1 MLRRLTM
8 RIYDI
13 IKKKR
18 DNEVLSKEEIN
29 FFVEKYSKGEIP
41 DYQASALLMA
51 IYLNKMNKVETAYL
65 TEAMMNSG
73 EVIDLSGINGI
84 KVDKHSTGGVGDKTT
99 IALAPLVAA
108 CNAPVAK
115 MSGRGLGHTGGTL
128 DKLESI
134 PGFSIEMEP
143 NKFIDSV
150 NKHNIAVC
158 GQTASIAVADKK
170 MYALRDVTATVD
182 NISLIASS
190 IMCKKLASGA
200 DAIVLDVKTG
210 DGAFMKTI
218 DDSFALAKEMVD
230 IGDNMNRETIALIT
244 DMDEPLGFA
253 VGNSLEVIE
262 AIETLKGRGPKD
274 FVMLCETLGAYML
287 LLAKVVESFEEGK
300 AKIQEAISSGSAL
313 EKLKEFIENQ
323 GGDSRVVD
331 DYTLLPQAKK
341 ILEVKSPKKGYIKK
355 IEAEE
360 VGVSAMMLGAGRE
373 TKEDK
378 LDLSA
383 GIVLTKKVSDFVEEG
398 ETIAYMHYN
407 KLDKIEAAKERFL
420 NAYTISDEKVD
431 EGKLVYGVVS
441 KDKILKF

>member
-1 MLRRLTM
+1 M

-18 DNEVLSKEEIN
+18 DNLELSKAEID

-51 IYLNKMNKVETAYL
+51 IYLNKMNKEETVYL

-73 EVIDLSGINGI
+73 EVIDLSEIKGI

-108 CNAPVAK
+108 CGAPVAK

-128 DKLESI
+128 DKLEAI
-134 PGFSIEMEP
+134 PGFSIEMESR
-143 NKFIDSV
+143 KFIDSV
-150 NKHNIAVC
+150 NELKIAVC

-182 NISLIASS
+182 NISLIAAS

-200 DAIVLDVKTG
+200 NAILLDVKTG
-210 DGAFMKTI
+210 DGAFMKTL
-218 DDSFALAKEMVD
+218 DESFELAKAMVD
-230 IGDNMNRETIALIT
+230 IGNGMNRETIGMIT

-262 AIETLKGRGPKD
+262 AIETLKGNGPKD
-274 FVMLCETLGAYML
+274 FVNLCETLGSYML
-287 LLAKVVESFEEGK
+287 VLAKVVDSFDDGVE
-300 AKIQEAISSGSAL
+300 KIRAVIKNGQAL
-313 EKLKEFIENQ
+313 EQLKVFIENQ
-323 GGDSRVVD
+323 GGDKRVVD
-331 DYTLLPQAKK
+331 DYSLLPQASKVAEIK
-341 ILEVKSPKKGYIKK
+341 ASKSGYISK

-360 VGVSAMMLGAGRE
+360 VGISAMILGAGRE
-373 TKEDK
+373 TKEDI

-383 GIVLTKKVSDFVEEG
+383 GIVLEKKVGDYVNEG
-398 ETIAYMHYN
+398 DILAYMHFN
-407 KLDKIEAAKERFL
+407 KEEKIESAKERFIA
-420 NAYTISDEKVD
+420 AYTIVD
-431 EGKLVYGVVS
+431 DKIEPKKLIYGVVT
-441 KDKILKF
+441 KDSMKKF

>member
-1 MLRRLTM
+1 M

-18 DNEVLSKEEIN
+18 DGQALSKEEIN
-29 FFVEKYSKGEIP
+29 LFVEKYSKGEIP
-41 DYQASALLMA
+41 DYQAAALLMA
-51 IYLNKMNKVETAYL
+51 IYINKMNKEETAFL

-73 EVIDLSGINGI
+73 EVIDLSDINGI

-108 CNAPVAK
+108 CKAPVAK

-128 DKLESI
+128 DKLEAI

-143 NKFIDSV
+143 KKFIQSV

-210 DGAFMKTI
+210 DGAFMKTVE
-218 DDSFALAKEMVD
+218 DSFALAKEMVD

-253 VGNSLEVIE
+253 IGNSLEVIE

-274 FVMLCETLGAYML
+274 FVMICETLGAYML
-287 LLAKVVESFEEGK
+287 LLAKVVDNFEDGK

-313 EKLKEFIENQ
+313 DKLKEFIENQ
-323 GGDSRVVD
+323 GGDSKIVD
-331 DYTLLPQAKK
+331 DYSLLPKAKEIMEIK
-341 ILEVKSPKKGYIKK
+341 ALKTGYISR

-360 VGVSAMMLGAGRE
+360 VGVCAMMLGAGRE
-373 TKEDK
+373 TKEDE

-383 GIVLTKKVSDFVEEG
+383 GIVLTKKVSDFVNEG

-407 KLDKIEAAKERFL
+407 KLDKIEGAKERFL
-420 NAYTISDEKVD
+420 KAYTISDEKV
-431 EGKLVYGVVS
+431 EPGKLVYGVVT
-441 KDKILKF
+441 KDKTLKF

>member
-1 MLRRLTM
+1 M

-18 DNEVLSKEEIN
+18 DNYELSKAEID
-29 FFVEKYSKGEIP
+29 FFIEKYCEGEVT

-51 IYLNKMNKVETAYL
+51 IYLNKMNKQETAYL

-73 EVIDLSGINGI
+73 DVIDLSGIKGV

-108 CNAPVAK
+108 CGAPVAK

-128 DKLESI
+128 DKLEAI
-134 PGFSIEMEP
+134 PGFCIEMQAD
-143 NKFIDSV
+143 KFIESV

-182 NISLIASS
+182 NISLIAAS

-200 DAIVLDVKTG
+200 NAILLDVKTG
-210 DGAFMKTI
+210 DGAFMKTL
-218 DDSFALAKEMVD
+218 DDSFDLAKAMVD
-230 IGDNMNRETIALIT
+230 IGSEMNRETIGIIT

-253 VGNSLEVIE
+253 VGNSLEIIE
-262 AIETLKGRGPKD
+262 AIETLKGNGPKD

-287 LLAKVVESFEEGK
+287 VLSKTVNSFDEGIQRIRESIK
-300 AKIQEAISSGSAL
+300 SGDAL
-313 EKLKEFIENQ
+313 DKLRVFIENQ
-323 GGDSRVVD
+323 GGDKKIVD
-331 DYTLLPQAKK
+331 DYSLLPKASK
-341 ILEVKSPKKGYIKK
+341 IVEIKASKSGFISK

-360 VGVSAMMLGAGRE
+360 VGVSAMILGAGRE
-373 TKEDK
+373 TKEDE

-383 GIVLTKKVSDFVEEG
+383 GIVLNKKVGDYVEKG
-398 ETIAYMHYN
+398 DTLAFMHFN
-407 KLDKIEAAKERFL
+407 KEEKLQQAKERL
-420 NAYTISDEKVD
+420 VDAYEIVKEKV
-431 EGKLVYGVVS
+431 EPKRLVYGVVT
-441 KDKILKF
+441 KDEIKKF

>member
-1 MLRRLTM
+1 M

-51 IYLNKMNKVETAYL
+51 IYLNKMNKEETAYL

-73 EVIDLSGINGI
+73 EVIDLSAINGI

-143 NKFIDSV
+143 SKFIDSV
-150 NKHNIAVC
+150 NKHKIAVC

-170 MYALRDVTATVD
+170 MYELRDVTATVD

-300 AKIQEAISSGSAL
+300 VKIQEAISSGRAL
-313 EKLKEFIENQ
+313 DKLREFIDNQ
-323 GGDSRVVD
+323 GGNSKVVD
-331 DYTLLPQAKK
+331 DYSLLPQAKE
-341 ILEVKSPKKGYIKK
+341 IMEIKSPKKGYIKK

-360 VGVSAMMLGAGRE
+360 VGVSAMILGAGRE
-373 TKEDK
+373 TKEDE

-407 KLDKIEAAKERFL
+407 KLDKIEVAKERFL

-431 EGKLVYGVVS
+431 EGKLVYGVVT
-441 KDKILKF
+441 KDKIVKF

>member
-1 MLRRLTM
+1 M

-18 DNEVLSKEEIN
+18 DSQELTKAEID

-51 IYLNKMNKVETAYL
+51 IYLNKMNKQETVYL
-65 TEAMMNSG
+65 TEAMMKSG
-73 EVIDLSGINGI
+73 DVIDLSDIEGI

-99 IALAPLVAA
+99 IALASLVAA
-108 CNAPVAK
+108 CGAPVAK

-128 DKLESI
+128 DKLEAI
-134 PGFSIEMEP
+134 PGFSIEMEAK
-143 NKFIDSV
+143 KFIDSV
-150 NKHNIAVC
+150 NEHKIAVC

-182 NISLIASS
+182 NISLIAAS

-200 DAIVLDVKTG
+200 NAILLDVKTG
-210 DGAFMKTI
+210 DGAFMKTL
-218 DDSFALAKEMVD
+218 DDSFELAKAMVD
-230 IGDNMNRETIALIT
+230 IGCGMNRETIGMIT

-262 AIETLKGRGPKD
+262 AIETLKGNGPKD

-287 LLAKVVESFEEGK
+287 VLAKVAKDFDEGIE
-300 AKIQEAISSGSAL
+300 KIRDAISSGKAL
-313 EKLKEFIENQ
+313 EKLKVFIENQ
-323 GGDSRVVD
+323 GGDKNIVD
-331 DYTLLPQAKK
+331 DYSLLPTASK
-341 ILEVKSPKKGYIKK
+341 IVEIKSPKSGYISK

-360 VGVSAMMLGAGRE
+360 VGVSAMILGAGRE
-373 TKEDK
+373 TKEDI

-383 GIVLTKKVSDFVEEG
+383 GIVLTKKVGDYVNEG
-398 ETIAYMHYN
+398 DILAYMHLN
-407 KLDKIEAAKERFL
+407 KEEKLQQAKERFIA
-420 NAYTISDEKVD
+420 AYKIVDEKV
-431 EGKLVYGVVS
+431 ETKKLVYGVVT
-441 KDKILKF
+441 KDEIKKF

>member
-1 MLRRLTM
+1 M

-18 DNEVLSKEEIN
+18 DHHELTKAEID

-51 IYLNKMNKVETAYL
+51 IYLNKMNKQETVYL

-73 EVIDLSGINGI
+73 DVIDLSEIEGI

-108 CNAPVAK
+108 CGAPVAK

-134 PGFSIEMEP
+134 PGFSIEMESR
-143 NKFIDSV
+143 KFIDSV
-150 NKHNIAVC
+150 NEHKIAVC

-182 NISLIASS
+182 NISLIAAS

-200 DAIVLDVKTG
+200 NAILLDVKTG
-210 DGAFMKTI
+210 DGAFMKTL
-218 DDSFALAKEMVD
+218 DDSFELARAMVD
-230 IGDNMNRETIALIT
+230 IGSGMNRETIGMVT

-262 AIETLKGRGPKD
+262 AIETLKGNGPKD

-287 LLAKVVESFEEGK
+287 VLAKVADNFDEGVE
-300 AKIQEAISSGSAL
+300 KIREAINSGAAL
-313 EKLKEFIENQ
+313 EKLRVFIENQ
-323 GGDSRVVD
+323 GGDKRVVD
-331 DYTLLPQAKK
+331 DYSLLPTASK
-341 ILEVKSPKKGYIKK
+341 IVEIKAPKSGYISK

-360 VGVSAMMLGAGRE
+360 VGVSAMILGAGRE
-373 TKEDK
+373 TKEDV

-383 GIVLTKKVSDFVEEG
+383 GIILEKKVGDYVNEG
-398 ETIAYMHYN
+398 DVLAYMHLN
-407 KLDKIEAAKERFL
+407 KEKKFEQARDRFI
-420 NAYTISDEKVD
+420 NAYTIVDEKVNPK
-431 EGKLVYGVVS
+431 KLIYGVVT
-441 KDKILKF
+441 DKEIKKF

>member
-1 MLRRLTM
+1 M

-18 DNEVLSKEEIN
+18 DNYELSKAEIE
-29 FFVEKYSKGEIP
+29 FFIEKYCEGEVT

-51 IYLNKMNKVETAYL
+51 IYLNKMNKQETSYL

-73 EVIDLSGINGI
+73 DVIDLSDIKGV

-108 CNAPVAK
+108 CGAPVAK

-128 DKLESI
+128 DKLEAI
-134 PGFSIEMEP
+134 PGFCIEMQAD
-143 NKFIDSV
+143 KFIESV

-182 NISLIASS
+182 NISLIAAS

-200 DAIVLDVKTG
+200 NSILLDVKTG
-210 DGAFMKTI
+210 DGAFMKTL
-218 DDSFALAKEMVD
+218 DDSFDLAKAMVD
-230 IGDNMNRETIALIT
+230 IGSEMNRETIGIIT

-253 VGNSLEVIE
+253 VGNSLEIIE
-262 AIETLKGRGPKD
+262 AIETLKGNGPKD

-287 LLAKVVESFEEGK
+287 VLSKTVNNFDEGIQ
-300 AKIQEAISSGSAL
+300 KIRECIKSGEAL
-313 EKLKEFIENQ
+313 DKLRVFIENQ
-323 GGDSRVVD
+323 GGDKKIVD
-331 DYTLLPQAKK
+331 DYSLLPKASK
-341 ILEVKSPKKGYIKK
+341 IIEIKAIKSGFISK

-360 VGVSAMMLGAGRE
+360 VGVSAMILGAGRE
-373 TKEDK
+373 TKEDE

-383 GIVLTKKVSDFVEEG
+383 GIVLNKKVGDYVEKGDTLAFMHFNKE
-398 ETIAYMHYN
+398 EKLEQAKQRLIDAYEIV
-407 KLDKIEAAKERFL
+407 K
-420 NAYTISDEKVD
+420 EKV
-431 EGKLVYGVVS
+431 EPKKLVYGVVT
-441 KDKILKF
+441 KDEIKKF

>member
-1 MLRRLTM
+1 M

-51 IYLNKMNKVETAYL
+51 IYLNKMNKEETAYL

-73 EVIDLSGINGI
+73 EVIDLSAINGI

-99 IALAPLVAA
+99 IALAPLVAS
-108 CNAPVAK
+108 CNAPVPK

-143 NKFIDSV
+143 SKFIDSV
-150 NKHNIAVC
+150 NKHKIAVC

-300 AKIQEAISSGSAL
+300 EKIQEAISSGRAL
-313 EKLKEFIENQ
+313 DKLREFIDNQ
-323 GGDSRVVD
+323 GGNSKVVD
-331 DYTLLPQAKK
+331 DYSLLPQAKE
-341 ILEVKSPKKGYIKK
+341 ILEIKSPKKGYIKK

-360 VGVSAMMLGAGRE
+360 VGVSAMILGAGRE
-373 TKEDK
+373 TKEDE

-407 KLDKIEAAKERFL
+407 KLDKIEVAKERFL

-431 EGKLVYGVVS
+431 EGKLVYGVVT

>member
-1 MLRRLTM
+1 M

-18 DNEVLSKEEIN
+18 DNYELSKAEID
-29 FFVEKYSKGEIP
+29 FFIEKYCEGEVT

-51 IYLNKMNKVETAYL
+51 IYLNKMNKQETAYL

-73 EVIDLSGINGI
+73 DVIDLSGIKGV

-108 CNAPVAK
+108 CGAPVAK

-128 DKLESI
+128 DKLEAI
-134 PGFSIEMEP
+134 PGFCIEMQAD
-143 NKFIDSV
+143 KFIESV

-182 NISLIASS
+182 NISLIAAS

-200 DAIVLDVKTG
+200 NAILLDVKTG
-210 DGAFMKTI
+210 DGAFMKTL
-218 DDSFALAKEMVD
+218 DDSFDLAKAMVD
-230 IGDNMNRETIALIT
+230 IGSEMNRETIGIIT

-253 VGNSLEVIE
+253 VGNSLEIIE
-262 AIETLKGRGPKD
+262 AIETLKGNGPKD
-274 FVMLCETLGAYML
+274 FVVLCETLGAYML
-287 LLAKVVESFEEGK
+287 VLSKTVNSFDEGIQRIRESIK
-300 AKIQEAISSGSAL
+300 SGDAL
-313 EKLKEFIENQ
+313 DKLRVFIENQ
-323 GGDSRVVD
+323 GGDKKIVD
-331 DYTLLPQAKK
+331 DYSLLPKASK
-341 ILEVKSPKKGYIKK
+341 IVEIKASKSGFISK

-360 VGVSAMMLGAGRE
+360 VGVSAMILGAGRE
-373 TKEDK
+373 TKEDE

-383 GIVLTKKVSDFVEEG
+383 GIVLNKKVGDYVEKG
-398 ETIAYMHYN
+398 DTLAFMHFN
-407 KLDKIEAAKERFL
+407 KEEKLQQAKERL
-420 NAYTISDEKVD
+420 VDAYEIVKEKV
-431 EGKLVYGVVS
+431 EPKRLVYGVVT
-441 KDKILKF
+441 KDEIKKF

>member
-1 MLRRLTM
+1 M

-18 DNEVLSKEEIN
+18 DNYELSKAEIE
-29 FFVEKYSKGEIP
+29 FFIEKYCEGEVT

-51 IYLNKMNKVETAYL
+51 IYLNKMNKQETAYL

-73 EVIDLSGINGI
+73 DVIDLSDIKGV

-108 CNAPVAK
+108 CGAPVAK

-128 DKLESI
+128 DKLEAI
-134 PGFSIEMEP
+134 PGFCIEMQAD
-143 NKFIDSV
+143 KFIESV

-182 NISLIASS
+182 NISLIAAS

-200 DAIVLDVKTG
+200 NAILLDVKTG
-210 DGAFMKTI
+210 DGAFMKTL
-218 DDSFALAKEMVD
+218 DDSFDLAKAMVD
-230 IGDNMNRETIALIT
+230 IGSEMNRETIGIIT

-253 VGNSLEVIE
+253 VGNSLEIIE
-262 AIETLKGRGPKD
+262 AIETLKGNGPKD

-287 LLAKVVESFEEGK
+287 VLSKTVNNFDEGIQ
-300 AKIQEAISSGSAL
+300 KIRECIKSGEAL
-313 EKLKEFIENQ
+313 DKLRVFIENQ
-323 GGDSRVVD
+323 GGDKKIVD
-331 DYTLLPQAKK
+331 DYSLLPKASK
-341 ILEVKSPKKGYIKK
+341 IVEIKASKSGFISK

-360 VGVSAMMLGAGRE
+360 VGVSAMILGAGRE
-373 TKEDK
+373 TKEDE

-383 GIVLTKKVSDFVEEG
+383 GIVLNKKVGDYVEKGDTLAFMHFNKE
-398 ETIAYMHYN
+398 EKLEQAKQRLIDAYEIV
-407 KLDKIEAAKERFL
+407 K
-420 NAYTISDEKVD
+420 EKV
-431 EGKLVYGVVS
+431 EPKKLVYGVVT
-441 KDKILKF
+441 KYEIKKF

>member
-1 MLRRLTM
+1 M

-18 DNEVLSKEEIN
+18 DGEVLTKEEIN
-29 FFVEKYSKGEIP
+29 FFVEKYSKEEIP

-51 IYLNKMNKVETAYL
+51 IYINKMSKEETAFL

-73 EVIDLSGINGI
+73 EVIDLSAINGI

-108 CNAPVAK
+108 CKAPVAK

-128 DKLESI
+128 DKLEAI

-143 NKFIDSV
+143 EKFIQSV

-218 DDSFALAKEMVD
+218 EDSFALAKEMVD

-287 LLAKVVESFEEGK
+287 LLAKVVDKFEDGK
-300 AKIQEAISSGSAL
+300 AKIQEAITTGSAL
-313 EKLKEFIENQ
+313 DKLKEFIENQ
-323 GGDSRVVD
+323 GGNSNIVD
-331 DYTLLPQAKK
+331 DYSLLPQAKEIMEIK
-341 ILEVKSPKKGYIKK
+341 APKTGYIAK

-373 TKEDK
+373 TKEDE

-383 GIVLTKKVSDFVEEG
+383 GIVLTKKVSDFVNEG

-407 KLDKIEAAKERFL
+407 KLDKIEGAKDRFL
-420 NAYTISDEKVD
+420 KAYTISDEKV
-431 EGKLVYGVVS
+431 EAGKLVYGVVT
-441 KDKILKF
+441 KDKTLKF